1 MKPDARLVTG
11 PIGRT
16 LLLFSL
22 PVLGSNILQS
32 LNASIN
38 SIWVGHYL
46 GEAALTATSNANIV
60 LFFLLGVVFGISMAN
75 TIMIGQAVG
84 ARDLEEA

>member
-1 MKPDARLVTG
+1 MKPDARLTTG

-32 LNASIN
+32 LNASVN
-38 SIWVGHYL
+38 SVWVGRFL
-46 GEAALTATSNANIV
+46 GEAP
-60 LFFLLGVVFGISMAN
+60 
-75 TIMIGQAVG
+75 
-84 ARDLEEA
+84 R